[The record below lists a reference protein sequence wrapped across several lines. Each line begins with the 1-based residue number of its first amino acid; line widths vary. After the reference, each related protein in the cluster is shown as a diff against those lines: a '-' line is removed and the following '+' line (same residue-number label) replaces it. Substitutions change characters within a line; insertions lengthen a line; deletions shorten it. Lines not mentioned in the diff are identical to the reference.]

1 MQAHEK
7 IVVGDLEANCW
18 IVPLSDSETDGSNPA
33 APAAVIDPGADS
45 SEIVYCLDRRG
56 LYPKY
61 ILLTHGH
68 FDHIAALPDIYRY
81 YSRGDRK
88 PLVAIGREDIMYIG
102 PDSLNVHRESFTVAA
117 GNSFYID
124 QLWQPMPEADIVL
137 DEGGRIDAFTVLH
150 LPGHTRGSV
159 AFFDEE
165 NKRLY
170 TGDTLFRAGIGRTDL
185 PGGDWN
191 AMRRSLERLFQMDGN
206 ISVYP
211 GHGEAT
217 SIGREVQSY

>member
-1 MQAHEK
+1 MQTHEK

-18 IVPLSDSETDGSNPA
+18 VVPLGDSQFRGLS
-33 APAAVIDPGADS
+33 PAAVIDPGGDP
-45 SEIVYCLDRRG
+45 SEIIRCLERRS
-56 LYPKY
+56 LYPTY

-68 FDHIAALPDIYRY
+68 FDHIAALPDIYKRY
-81 YSRGDRK
+81 SDGEQK
-88 PLVAIGREDIMYIG
+88 PLVAIGREDAMYIG
-102 PDSLNVHRESFTVAA
+102 PDSLAVHRASFAAVA

-137 DEGGRIDAFTVLH
+137 DEGSKLAMFTVLH
-150 LPGHTRGSV
+150 LPGHSQGSV
-159 AFFDEE
+159 AFFDVE

-191 AMRRSLERLFQMDGN
+191 AMQKSLDRLFRMDGA
-206 ISVYP
+206 ITVYP
-211 GHGEAT
+211 GHGDAT
-217 SIGREVQSY
+217 SIGREAQFY

>member
-7 IVVGDLEANCW
+7 IVVGELEANCW
-18 IVPLSDSETDGSNPA
+18 VVPLEDSQFRGLSH
-33 APAAVIDPGADS
+33 AAVIDPGGS
-45 SEIVYCLDRRG
+45 PSEIIRCLERRS

-68 FDHIAALPDIYRY
+68 FDHIAALPDIYRH
-81 YSRGDRK
+81 YSGEEQK
-88 PLVAIGREDIMYIG
+88 PLVAIGREDAMYIG
-102 PDSLNVHRESFTVAA
+102 PDSLAVHRASFNAVT
-117 GNSFYID
+117 GNSYYID

-137 DEGGRIDAFTVLH
+137 DEGCKVGMFTVLH
-150 LPGHTRGSV
+150 LPGHSEGSV

-191 AMRRSLERLFQMDGN
+191 AMHRSLERLLRMDAG

-211 GHGEAT
+211 GHGGST
-217 SIGREVQSY
+217 SIGREAQFY